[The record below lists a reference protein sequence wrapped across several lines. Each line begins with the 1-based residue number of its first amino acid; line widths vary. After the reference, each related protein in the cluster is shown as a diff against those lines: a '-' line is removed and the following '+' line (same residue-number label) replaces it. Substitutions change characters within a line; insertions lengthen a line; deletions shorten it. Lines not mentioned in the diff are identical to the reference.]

1 MGYVERCG
9 KATNPISDQYDSDTV
24 NEIAKLID
32 TQPNGPIFT
41 LRLLA
46 HKIKSPHEKEA
57 LSSLMYLGDQTSSC
71 VKNKCAQLLHNWQ
84 RDFSPNEP
92 KFAEA
97 YNMLVREGIITASQI
112 VSTDSVSEVIFTI
125 FQTKIVM

>member
-1 MGYVERCG
+1 MFLFTQNLIIG

-57 LSSLMYLGDQTSSC
+57 LSSLM
-71 VKNKCAQLLHNWQ
+71 VKFIALL
-84 RDFSPNEP
+84 
-92 KFAEA
+92 
-97 YNMLVREGIITASQI
+97 
-112 VSTDSVSEVIFTI
+112 
-125 FQTKIVM
+125 